1 MIQDRWLGQTLGGR
15 YRIEELL
22 GQGGMS
28 SVYRAVDPNLRRV
41 VAVKMIHPHLSSN
54 EEFVRRFE
62 EEASAIAQLRH
73 PNIIQV
79 YDFNHDQGLYYMVME
94 FVLGE
99 TLQQR
104 MKRLSADQRRL
115 PYSEIVRYMIDLCEA
130 VDYAH
135 KRQMIHR
142 DIKPANIMLDVNGH
156 AILMDFGI
164 AKIIGGHKH
173 TATGAVIGT
182 AMYMSPE
189 QVRGD
194 RFDHRTDI
202 YSIGI
207 TLFEMVHGRAP
218 FEADSTMTLMMKHLN
233 EPVPDLRKL
242 QPDAPEDL
250 IQVIEKALA
259 KNPVE
264 RFQSAAEMSAA
275 LRKVNANLQAQA
287 LAGGASAGVV
297 QVYASTTP
305 QPAAID
311 SSVRPLVAGG
321 NGPPAT
327 FSTEG
332 SAVQSGAFT
341 GAGAPSVGAPS
352 TGALADP
359 SRRRN
364 LLMAGGCALILAALV
379 CLTGGAAYLFNQFFP
394 GVNTQ
399 ATEIAS
405 IVTQTAVAQTRSALS
420 TAAIP
425 GKDSSTPAFTATES
439 AQHPSP
445 TPTSAPTQ
453 TPTQGANKP
462 TPLPPGFPFVQIIS
476 AKQEGEL
483 YQVEYETIGFI
494 ESSSG
499 RHIHFFFNNINPDDA
514 GFPGPGPWFMH
525 TGPRPFIAATLA
537 DRPTEA
543 TQICAL
549 VAEVNHEVIPNSG
562 NCMDLPPAVPSD
574 ALTPTPGAVQPTP
587 NPTKERREPGY

>member
-28 SVYRAVDPNLRRV
+28 SVYRAIDPNLRRV
-41 VAVKMIHPHLSSN
+41 VAIKMIHPHLSSN

-62 EEASAIAQLRH
+62 EEASAVAQLRH

-104 MKRLSADQRRL
+104 MKRLSADRRRL
-115 PYSEIVRYMIDLCEA
+115 PYTEIVRYLIDVCEA

-207 TLFEMVHGRAP
+207 TLFEMVHGRPP
-218 FEADSTMTLMMKHLN
+218 FEAESTMTLMMKHLN

-250 IQVIEKALA
+250 IQIIEKALA
-259 KNPVE
+259 KNPAE

-287 LAGGASAGVV
+287 VVGGASAGMV
-297 QVYASTTP
+297 QVYASTAP
-305 QPAAID
+305 QPAAVE
-311 SSVRPLVAGG
+311 SSVRPLVSGG
-321 NGPPAT
+321 NGPPAS
-327 FSTEG
+327 FSIEG
-332 SAVQSGAFT
+332 SAVQSGVFT
-341 GAGAPSVGAPS
+341 GAKAPDVGAP
-352 TGALADP
+352 ADP

-364 LLMAGGCALILAALV
+364 LMMAGGCALILAALV

-394 GVNTQ
+394 GVNAQ

-405 IVTQTAVAQTRSALS
+405 ISTQTAVAQTRSALS
-420 TAAIP
+420 TAAITSRASP
-425 GKDSSTPAFTATES
+425 TPAFTATEQ
-439 AQHPSP
+439 AQHISP
-445 TPTSAPTQ
+445 MPTSAPTQ
-453 TPTQGANKP
+453 SPTLDANKP

-476 AKQEGEL
+476 VKQEGEF

-494 ESSSG
+494 ESSTG
-499 RHIHFFFNNINPDDA
+499 RHIHFFFNNINPNDA

-537 DRPTEA
+537 DRPPEA

-549 VAEVNHEVIPNSG
+549 VAEMNHEVIPNSG
-562 NCMDLPPAVPSD
+562 NCMDLPPVILSD
-574 ALTPTPGAVQPTP
+574 VLTPTPGAIQPTSK
-587 NPTKERREPGY
+587 PTKERREPGY

>member
-1 MIQDRWLGQTLGGR
+1 MMINDRWLGQTLGGR

-41 VAVKMIHPHLSSN
+41 VAVKMIHPHLSNN

-62 EEASAIAQLRH
+62 EEASSVAQLRH

-104 MKRLSADQRRL
+104 MKRLSANQRRL
-115 PYSEIVRYMIDLCEA
+115 PYSEIIRYIIDVCEA

-207 TLFEMVHGRAP
+207 TLFEMVHGRPP
-218 FEADSTMTLMMKHLN
+218 FDADSTMTLMMKHLN
-233 EPVPDLRKL
+233 EPVPDLRQL

-250 IQVIEKALA
+250 IRVIEKALA
-259 KNPVE
+259 KDPAE
-264 RFQSAAEMSAA
+264 RYQSAAEMSAA
-275 LRKVNANLQAQA
+275 LRKVNASLQGQA
-287 LAGGASAGVV
+287 LAGNASAGMV

-305 QPAAID
+305 QSAAIE
-311 SSVRPLVAGG
+311 SAVRPLIAAG
-321 NGPPAT
+321 NGPSASASAEP
-327 FSTEG
+327 
-332 SAVQSGAFT
+332 SAVQSGVLP
-341 GAGAPSVGAPS
+341 GAPRPGAR
-352 TGALADP
+352 AK
-359 SRRRN
+359 R
-364 LLMAGGCALILAALV
+364 
-379 CLTGGAAYLFNQFFP
+379 
-394 GVNTQ
+394 
-399 ATEIAS
+399 
-405 IVTQTAVAQTRSALS
+405 RSA
-420 TAAIP
+420 
-425 GKDSSTPAFTATES
+425 
-439 AQHPSP
+439 
-445 TPTSAPTQ
+445 
-453 TPTQGANKP
+453 
-462 TPLPPGFPFVQIIS
+462 
-476 AKQEGEL
+476 
-483 YQVEYETIGFI
+483 
-494 ESSSG
+494 
-499 RHIHFFFNNINPDDA
+499 
-514 GFPGPGPWFMH
+514 
-525 TGPRPFIAATLA
+525 
-537 DRPTEA
+537 
-543 TQICAL
+543 
-549 VAEVNHEVIPNSG
+549 
-562 NCMDLPPAVPSD
+562 
-574 ALTPTPGAVQPTP
+574 
-587 NPTKERREPGY
+587 